1 MLLLWGRASHFLFVH
16 PPKILSWREPLFIST
31 STSNQPPHSCAG
43 RRKSKASSLVATREQ
58 LGNNRRPNKDP
69 KLKKKLISWPVKKQ
83 YIEVQR
89 RRWQKGI
96 NLLKSKT
103 GRIRRMNRN
112 LCRTRSN
119 GAAAYKHRNPSSPY
133 TSEGFYGKMHRRA
146 IVIIKIIP
154 SWKSW
159 SSWQCSDV
167 APYLVLR
174 WTLPL
179 GPFWCPPTL
188 VNHLRNTHPRWSLS

>member
-31 STSNQPPHSCAG
+31 STSTQPPHSCAG

-69 KLKKKLISWPVKKQ
+69 KLKKKLISWLIYRSPTQALAKKALDCWRAKEEGSEEWTETCVAPGRTELQ
-83 YIEVQR
+83 PISIATLAVLIPLR
-89 RRWQKGI
+89 VSMGKC
-96 NLLKSKT
+96 T
-103 GRIRRMNRN
+103 GK
-112 LCRTRSN
+112 LS
-119 GAAAYKHRNPSSPY
+119 
-133 TSEGFYGKMHRRA
+133 TSF
-146 IVIIKIIP
+146 KITP

-159 SSWQCSDV
+159 CSWRCSDV